1 MSGIPKVE
9 YVANL
14 RADAKFL
21 RRNAAALRAQADEDE
36 LTATELEHLAAKT
49 AAMVLL

>member
-1 MSGIPKVE
+1 MSNIPKSE
-9 YVANL
+9 YIDNL

-21 RRNAAALRAQADEDE
+21 RRNAAALRAQADE

>member
-1 MSGIPKVE
+1 MSDIPKSE
-9 YVANL
+9 YIANL

-36 LTATELEHLAAKT
+36 QTAVELEHPAVKT